1 MRLGLLESVTQL
13 NSHALRHLPTFLFL
27 EGRICY
33 EYASNKKK
41 RLKRFFFIIL
51 IKLSLAQSS
60 ITFYGNTQQ

>member
-1 MRLGLLESVTQL
+1 M
-13 NSHALRHLPTFLFL
+13 FL

-41 RLKRFFFIIL
+41 RLKRLFFIIL

>member
-1 MRLGLLESVTQL
+1 M
-13 NSHALRHLPTFLFL
+13 PTFLFL

-33 EYASNKKK
+33 KYASNKKK